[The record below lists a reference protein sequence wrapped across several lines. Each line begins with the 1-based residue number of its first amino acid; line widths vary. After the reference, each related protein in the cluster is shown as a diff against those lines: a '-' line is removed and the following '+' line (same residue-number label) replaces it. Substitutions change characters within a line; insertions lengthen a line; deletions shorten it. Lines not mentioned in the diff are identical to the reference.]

1 MPKKESKKALA
12 AKNKLAELLDIEAPE
27 PTPTDGPSEE
37 TIKKDISREAESVL
51 VFLEHPK
58 SFMAVKCGWCS
69 KDFLVDR
76 GNVGYC
82 SDSCRAS
89 KLKSQGVPWDWSK
102 QASERWIDFKTGESI
117 EPWIVPTDFVDVLKS
132 KLGIPSQNCQ
142 CG

>member
-1 MPKKESKKALA
+1 VPKKESKRAIA
-12 AKNKLAELLDIEAPE
+12 AKNKLAELLDIAVPG
-27 PTPTDGPSEE
+27 TAPTDGPSGD

-58 SFMAVKCGWCS
+58 SFMAVKCNWCS

-82 SDSCRAS
+82 SDSCRSS
-89 KLKSQGVPWDWSK
+89 KLKSQGISWDWSK
-102 QASERWIDFKTGESI
+102 ESSERWIDFKTGESV
-117 EPWIVPTDFVDVLKS
+117 EPWIVTTDFVELLKS
-132 KLGIPSQNCQ
+132 KLGISSRNCQ